1 MCCSG
6 SYCKT
11 DSCLVTCFGYMF
23 RSCIQEWKVG
33 DIKQD
38 VTSEKAA
45 LEMFWG
51 NILGK
56 WFDKQQNMV
65 WFCDSVG
72 KRSD

>member
-1 MCCSG
+1 MS
-6 SYCKT
+6 
-11 DSCLVTCFGYMF
+11 
-23 RSCIQEWKVG
+23 
-33 DIKQD
+33 DIKWD